1 MLMRRRGLS
10 LVEVLIAMVLL
21 GIVGAG
27 ITRLLSSQLRF
38 FAAGTN
44 QRDARTVSRNALNL
58 TRSELRMVEPNG
70 IMAATRDSITF
81 RLPYM
86 MGLYCTA
93 STAMFVNTDSLTRAQ
108 AQYGGYA
115 YRDTTTNA
123 TYTYVVQTGAL
134 GVGNVATCVGAGL
147 TGIPDGWVYTVTPA
161 MGALAVG
168 APFFL
173 WQTVTYKFAASTLVP
188 GRTALWRKAG
198 SAAAEE
204 IAVPLDTASR
214 FNFYTNTTTSSTTV
228 PTLNTMRGIE
238 VLLYGESERTSPGRT
253 TPEESLQR
261 VSIFFRNAVQ

>member
-1 MLMRRRGLS
+1 MRRRGLS

-38 FAAGTN
+38 FARGTN
-44 QRDARTVSRNALNL
+44 SRDARAVSRSALNL

-70 IMAATRDSITF
+70 IVAASRDSITIK
-81 RLPYM
+81 LPYL
-86 MGLYCTA
+86 MGIYCTTN
-93 STAMFVNTDSLTRAQ
+93 TAMFVPSDSLTIAQ

-115 YRDTTTNA
+115 WRDTLAGA
-123 TYTYVVQTGAL
+123 TYTYVTQTGAL
-134 GVGNVATCVGAGL
+134 AVGNVGTCNGVNL
-147 TGIPDGWVYTVTPA
+147 VGIPSGYVFTVTPA
-161 MGALAVG
+161 VGVLAVG

-188 GRTALWRKAG
+188 GRLALWRKAG

-204 IAVPLDTASR
+204 VAVPLDTASR
-214 FNFYTNTTTSSTTV
+214 FNFYTTTTTSSTVV

-238 VLLYGESERTSPGRT
+238 MLLYGESERTSPGRT